1 MISDDISLKCNSNQ
15 YSVGIQDAKDIDDA
29 MDSYK
34 EKIANVFKDVKSVAE
49 DYKIELEDSID
60 MSDIE
65 AKFNLYDGYIS
76 DISSTAKKMIT
87 LAENYSNDPTEENKN
102 NFLDC
107 YASYFKNSI
116 SNEKNKRLLATIGMG
131 AFKFGEGFLEFF
143 EDFGDGAI
151 VLGSGVVSLFGGK
164 EGKKLSKKWREFAE
178 EDLSVDLVEKN
189 KAFET
194 INEYSYFDK
203 DSVYADVFKFGG
215 KAAAAVVTGK
225 VASRAFGGITNAAAK
240 SSKFGKVAKVA
251 EKAGEHSNSIVNST
265 NNFASKTRDNL
276 SKGYGLKKS
285 TLYAATGVA
294 IDALV
299 DKGSSKLGTVIASHD
314 RVKEVVKGADTLA
327 TNLFKEN
334 KAVAKKAA
342 EKAVDF
348 SASGVE
354 KKTELEDET
363 ADEEKNRGINAAKK
377 TTKTVAK
384 KAIEDAL

>member
-1 MISDDISLKCNSNQ
+1 MVSDDISLKCNSNQ
-15 YSVGIQDAKDIDDA
+15 YNVGIQDAKDIDDA

-87 LAENYSNDPTEENKN
+87 LAENYSNDPTEENKGY
-102 NFLDC
+102 FLAC
-107 YASYFKNSI
+107 YSSYFNSK
-116 SNEKNKRLLATIGMG
+116 SNENNKRLLATIGMG

-178 EDLSVDLVEKN
+178 KDLSVDLVEKN

-225 VASRAFGGITNAAAK
+225 VASRALSGITNVAEE

-251 EKAGEHSNSIVNST
+251 GEHSDGIVNST
-265 NNFASKTRDNL
+265 NSFASKTRDNL

-314 RVKEVVKGADTLA
+314 RVKEVVKGADMLA

-334 KAVAKKAA
+334 KAVAKKAV
-342 EKAVDF
+342 EKTVDF
-348 SASGVE
+348 SASEVE

>member
-1 MISDDISLKCNSNQ
+1 MFSDDISLKSNSNQ

-49 DYKIELEDSID
+49 EYKIELEDSID

-65 AKFNLYDGYIS
+65 AKFDLYDEYIS

-87 LAENYSNDPTEENKN
+87 LAENYSNDPTEENK
-102 NFLDC
+102 
-107 YASYFKNSI
+107 SYFLACYSSYFNSK
-116 SNEKNKRLLATIGMG
+116 SNENNKRLFATIGMG

-178 EDLSVDLVEKN
+178 KDLSVDLVEKN

-225 VASRAFGGITNAAAK
+225 VASRALSGITNAAEE
-240 SSKFGKVAKVA
+240 SSKLGKVAKVA
-251 EKAGEHSNSIVNST
+251 GEHSDRIVNST
-265 NNFASKTRDNL
+265 NSFASKTRDNL

-327 TNLFKEN
+327 TNLFKED

-342 EKAVDF
+342 EKTVDF
-348 SASGVE
+348 STSEVE
-354 KKTELEDET
+354 KKTELEDKA
-363 ADEEKNRGINAAKK
+363 ADEEKNSGINAAKK
-377 TTKTVAK
+377 TAKTVAK

>member
-1 MISDDISLKCNSNQ
+1 MVSDDISLKCNSNQ
-15 YSVGIQDAKDIDDA
+15 YNVGIQDAKDIDDA

-65 AKFNLYDGYIS
+65 AKFNLYDEYIS

-87 LAENYSNDPTEENKN
+87 LAENYSNDPTEENK
-102 NFLDC
+102 
-107 YASYFKNSI
+107 SYFLAGYSSYFNSK
-116 SNEKNKRLLATIGMG
+116 SNENNKRLFATIGMG

-178 EDLSVDLVEKN
+178 KDLSVDLVEKN

-225 VASRAFGGITNAAAK
+225 VASRALSGITNVAEE

-251 EKAGEHSNSIVNST
+251 GEHSDSIVNST
-265 NNFASKTRDNL
+265 NSFASKTRDNL

-334 KAVAKKAA
+334 TDVAKKAI
-342 EKAVDF
+342 EKTVDF
-348 SASGVE
+348 SASEVE

>member
-1 MISDDISLKCNSNQ
+1 MVSDDISLKCNSNQ
-15 YSVGIQDAKDIDDA
+15 YNVGIQDAKDIDDA

-49 DYKIELEDSID
+49 EYKIELEDSID

-65 AKFNLYDGYIS
+65 AKFDLYDEYIS

-87 LAENYSNDPTEENKN
+87 LAQNYSNDPTEENK
-102 NFLDC
+102 
-107 YASYFKNSI
+107 SYFLAGYSSYFNSK
-116 SNEKNKRLLATIGMG
+116 SNENNKRLFATIGMG

-178 EDLSVDLVEKN
+178 KDLSVDLVEKN

-225 VASRAFGGITNAAAK
+225 VASRALSGITNVAEE

-251 EKAGEHSNSIVNST
+251 GEHSDGIVNST
-265 NNFASKTRDNL
+265 NSFASNTRDNL

-285 TLYAATGVA
+285 VLYAATGVG

-334 KAVAKKAA
+334 TDVAKKAI
-342 EKAVDF
+342 EKTVDF
-348 SASGVE
+348 SASEVE

>member
-151 VLGSGVVSLFGGK
+151 VLGSGVVSHFGGK
-164 EGKKLSKKWREFAE
+164 EGKKLSKRWREFTE
-178 EDLSVDLVEKN
+178 KDLSVDLVEKN

-225 VASRAFGGITNAAAK
+225 VASRALSGITNVAEE
-240 SSKFGKVAKVA
+240 SSKFGKVAKV
-251 EKAGEHSNSIVNST
+251 AGEHSNSIVNST

-334 KAVAKKAA
+334 KAVAKKAV
-342 EKAVDF
+342 EKTVDF
-348 SASGVE
+348 SASEVE

>member
-1 MISDDISLKCNSNQ
+1 MVSDDISLKCNSNQ
-15 YSVGIQDAKDIDDA
+15 YNVGIQDAKDIDDA

-65 AKFNLYDGYIS
+65 AKFNLYDEYIS

-87 LAENYSNDPTEENKN
+87 LAENYSNDPTEENK
-102 NFLDC
+102 
-107 YASYFKNSI
+107 SYFLAGYSSYFNSK
-116 SNEKNKRLLATIGMG
+116 SNENNKRLFATIGMG

-178 EDLSVDLVEKN
+178 KDLSVDLVEKN

-225 VASRAFGGITNAAAK
+225 VASRALSGITNVAEE

-251 EKAGEHSNSIVNST
+251 GEHSDGIVNST
-265 NNFASKTRDNL
+265 NSFASKTRDNL

-327 TNLFKEN
+327 TELFKEN
-334 KAVAKKAA
+334 KSVAKKAA
-342 EKAVDF
+342 EKTVDF
-348 SASGVE
+348 SASEVE

>member
-1 MISDDISLKCNSNQ
+1 MVSDDISLKCNSNQ
-15 YSVGIQDAKDIDDA
+15 YNVGIQDAKDIDDA

-34 EKIANVFKDVKSVAE
+34 EKITNVFKDVKSVAE
-49 DYKIELEDSID
+49 EYKIELEDSID

-65 AKFNLYDGYIS
+65 AKFDLYDEYIS

-87 LAENYSNDPTEENKN
+87 LAENYSNDPTEENK
-102 NFLDC
+102 
-107 YASYFKNSI
+107 SYFLAGYSSYFNSK
-116 SNEKNKRLLATIGMG
+116 SNENNKRLFATIGMG

-178 EDLSVDLVEKN
+178 KDLSVDLVEKN

-225 VASRAFGGITNAAAK
+225 VASRALSGITNVAEE

-251 EKAGEHSNSIVNST
+251 GEHSDGIVNST
-265 NNFASKTRDNL
+265 NSFASNTRDNL

-285 TLYAATGVA
+285 VLYAATGVG

-334 KAVAKKAA
+334 TDVAKKAI
-342 EKAVDF
+342 EKTVDF
-348 SASGVE
+348 SASEVE

>member
-1 MISDDISLKCNSNQ
+1 MVSDDISLKCNSNQ
-15 YSVGIQDAKDIDDA
+15 YNVGIQDAKDIDDA

-87 LAENYSNDPTEENKN
+87 LAENYSNDPTEENKEY
-102 NFLDC
+102 FLAC
-107 YASYFKNSI
+107 YSSYFNSK
-116 SNEKNKRLLATIGMG
+116 SNENNKRLLATIGMG

-178 EDLSVDLVEKN
+178 KDLSVDLVEKN

-225 VASRAFGGITNAAAK
+225 VASRALSGITNVAEE

-251 EKAGEHSNSIVNST
+251 GEHSDSIVNST
-265 NNFASKTRDNL
+265 NSFASKTRDNL

-334 KAVAKKAA
+334 TDVAKKAI
-342 EKAVDF
+342 EKTVDF
-348 SASGVE
+348 SASEVE

-377 TTKTVAK
+377 TAKTVAK

>member
-1 MISDDISLKCNSNQ
+1 MVSDDISLKCNSNQ
-15 YSVGIQDAKDIDDA
+15 YNVGIQDAKDIDDA

-49 DYKIELEDSID
+49 EYKIELEDSID

-65 AKFNLYDGYIS
+65 AKFDLYDEYIS

-87 LAENYSNDPTEENKN
+87 LAENYSNDPTEENK
-102 NFLDC
+102 
-107 YASYFKNSI
+107 SYFLAGYSSYFNSK
-116 SNEKNKRLLATIGMG
+116 SNENNKRLFATIGMG

-178 EDLSVDLVEKN
+178 KDLSVDLVEKN

-225 VASRAFGGITNAAAK
+225 VASRALSGITNVAEE

-251 EKAGEHSNSIVNST
+251 GEHSDSIVNST
-265 NNFASKTRDNL
+265 NSFASNTRDNL

-285 TLYAATGVA
+285 VLYAATGVG

-334 KAVAKKAA
+334 TDVAKKAI
-342 EKAVDF
+342 EKTVDF
-348 SASGVE
+348 SASEVE

>member
-1 MISDDISLKCNSNQ
+1 MVSDDISLKCNSNQ
-15 YSVGIQDAKDIDDA
+15 YNVGIQDAKDIDDA

-65 AKFNLYDGYIS
+65 AKFDLYDEYIS

-87 LAENYSNDPTEENKN
+87 LAENYSNDPTEENKEY
-102 NFLDC
+102 FLAC
-107 YASYFKNSI
+107 YSSYFNSK
-116 SNEKNKRLLATIGMG
+116 SNENNKRLLATIGMG

-178 EDLSVDLVEKN
+178 KDLSVDLVEKN

-225 VASRAFGGITNAAAK
+225 VASRALSGITNVAEE

-251 EKAGEHSNSIVNST
+251 GEHSDSIVNST
-265 NNFASKTRDNL
+265 NSFASNTRDNL

-285 TLYAATGVA
+285 VLYAATGVG

-334 KAVAKKAA
+334 TDVAKKAI
-342 EKAVDF
+342 EKTVDF
-348 SASGVE
+348 SASEVE

>member
-1 MISDDISLKCNSNQ
+1 MVSDDISLKCNSNQ
-15 YSVGIQDAKDIDDA
+15 YNVGIQDAKDIDDA

-34 EKIANVFKDVKSVAE
+34 EKITNVFKDVKSVAE
-49 DYKIELEDSID
+49 EYKIELEDSID

-65 AKFNLYDGYIS
+65 AKFDLYDEYIS

-87 LAENYSNDPTEENKN
+87 LAENYSNDPTEENK
-102 NFLDC
+102 
-107 YASYFKNSI
+107 SYFLAGYSSYFNSK
-116 SNEKNKRLLATIGMG
+116 SNENNKRLFATIGMG

-164 EGKKLSKKWREFAE
+164 EGKKLSKKWREFVE
-178 EDLSVDLVEKN
+178 KDLSVDLVEKN

-225 VASRAFGGITNAAAK
+225 VASRALSGITNVAEE

-251 EKAGEHSNSIVNST
+251 GEHSDSIVNST
-265 NNFASKTRDNL
+265 NSFASNTRDNL

-285 TLYAATGVA
+285 VLYAATGVG

-334 KAVAKKAA
+334 TDVAKKAI
-342 EKAVDF
+342 EKTVDF
-348 SASGVE
+348 SASEVE

>member
-1 MISDDISLKCNSNQ
+1 MVSDDISLKCNSNQ
-15 YSVGIQDAKDIDDA
+15 YNVGIQDAKDIDDA

-65 AKFNLYDGYIS
+65 AKFNLYDEYIS

-87 LAENYSNDPTEENKN
+87 LAENYSNDPTEENK
-102 NFLDC
+102 
-107 YASYFKNSI
+107 SYFLAGYSSYFNSK
-116 SNEKNKRLLATIGMG
+116 SNENNKRLFATIGMG

-178 EDLSVDLVEKN
+178 KDLSVDLVEKN

-225 VASRAFGGITNAAAK
+225 VASRALSGITNVAEE

-251 EKAGEHSNSIVNST
+251 GEHSDRIVNST
-265 NNFASKTRDNL
+265 NSFASNTRDNL

-285 TLYAATGVA
+285 VLYAATGVG

-334 KAVAKKAA
+334 TDVAKKAV
-342 EKAVDF
+342 EKTVDF
-348 SASGVE
+348 SASEVE

>member
-1 MISDDISLKCNSNQ
+1 MVSDDISLKCNSNQ
-15 YSVGIQDAKDIDDA
+15 YNVGIQDAKDIDDA

-49 DYKIELEDSID
+49 EYKIELEDSID

-65 AKFNLYDGYIS
+65 AKFNLYDEYIS

-87 LAENYSNDPTEENKN
+87 LAENYSNDPTEENK
-102 NFLDC
+102 
-107 YASYFKNSI
+107 SYFLAGYSSYFNSK
-116 SNEKNKRLLATIGMG
+116 SNENNKRLFATIGMG

-178 EDLSVDLVEKN
+178 KDLSVDLVEKN

-225 VASRAFGGITNAAAK
+225 VASRALSGITNVAEE

-251 EKAGEHSNSIVNST
+251 GEHSDSIVNST
-265 NNFASKTRDNL
+265 NSFASNTRDNL

-285 TLYAATGVA
+285 VLYAATGVG

-334 KAVAKKAA
+334 TDVAKKAI
-342 EKAVDF
+342 EKTVDF
-348 SASGVE
+348 SASEVE

>member
-1 MISDDISLKCNSNQ
+1 MVSDDISLKCNSNQ
-15 YSVGIQDAKDIDDA
+15 YNVGIQDAKDIDDA

-49 DYKIELEDSID
+49 EYKIELEDSID

-65 AKFNLYDGYIS
+65 AKFNLYDEYIS

-87 LAENYSNDPTEENKN
+87 LAENYSNDPTEENK
-102 NFLDC
+102 
-107 YASYFKNSI
+107 SYFLAGYSSYFNSK
-116 SNEKNKRLLATIGMG
+116 SNENNKRLFATIGMG

-178 EDLSVDLVEKN
+178 KDLSVDLVEKN

-225 VASRAFGGITNAAAK
+225 VASRALSGITNVAEE

-251 EKAGEHSNSIVNST
+251 GEHSDGIVNST
-265 NNFASKTRDNL
+265 NSFASNTRDNL

-285 TLYAATGVA
+285 VLYAATGVG

-334 KAVAKKAA
+334 TDVAKKAI
-342 EKAVDF
+342 EKTVDF
-348 SASGVE
+348 SASEVE

>member
-1 MISDDISLKCNSNQ
+1 MVSDDISLKCNSNQ
-15 YSVGIQDAKDIDDA
+15 YNIGIQDAKDIDDA

-87 LAENYSNDPTEENKN
+87 LAENYSNDPTEENKEY
-102 NFLDC
+102 FLAC
-107 YASYFKNSI
+107 YSSYFNSK
-116 SNEKNKRLLATIGMG
+116 SNENNKRLLATIGMG

-225 VASRAFGGITNAAAK
+225 VASRALSGITNVAEE

-251 EKAGEHSNSIVNST
+251 GEHSDGIVNST
-265 NNFASKTRDNL
+265 NSFASKTRDNL

-285 TLYAATGVA
+285 VLYAATGVG

-334 KAVAKKAA
+334 TDVAKKAV
-342 EKAVDF
+342 EKTVDF
-348 SASGVE
+348 SASEVE

>member
-1 MISDDISLKCNSNQ
+1 MVSDDISLKCNSNQ
-15 YSVGIQDAKDIDDA
+15 YNVGIQDAKDIDDA

-49 DYKIELEDSID
+49 EYKIELEDSID

-65 AKFNLYDGYIS
+65 AKFDLYDEYIS

-87 LAENYSNDPTEENKN
+87 LAENYSNDPTEENK
-102 NFLDC
+102 
-107 YASYFKNSI
+107 SYFLAGYSSYFNSK
-116 SNEKNKRLLATIGMG
+116 SNENNKRLFATIGMG

-178 EDLSVDLVEKN
+178 KDLSVDLVEKN

-225 VASRAFGGITNAAAK
+225 VASRALSGITNVAEE

-251 EKAGEHSNSIVNST
+251 GEHSDSIVNST
-265 NNFASKTRDNL
+265 NSFASNTRDNL

-285 TLYAATGVA
+285 VLYAATGVG

-334 KAVAKKAA
+334 TDVAKKAA
-342 EKAVDF
+342 EKTVDF
-348 SASGVE
+348 SASEVE

>member
-1 MISDDISLKCNSNQ
+1 MVSDDISLKCNSNQ
-15 YSVGIQDAKDIDDA
+15 YNVGIQDAKDIDDA

-65 AKFNLYDGYIS
+65 AKFNLYDEYIS

-87 LAENYSNDPTEENKN
+87 LAENYSNDPTEENK
-102 NFLDC
+102 
-107 YASYFKNSI
+107 SYFLAGYSSYFNSK
-116 SNEKNKRLLATIGMG
+116 SNENNKRLFATIGMG

-178 EDLSVDLVEKN
+178 KDLSVDLVEKN

-225 VASRAFGGITNAAAK
+225 VASRALSGITNVAEE

-251 EKAGEHSNSIVNST
+251 GEHSDRIVNST
-265 NNFASKTRDNL
+265 NSFASNTRDNL

-285 TLYAATGVA
+285 VLYAATGVG

-334 KAVAKKAA
+334 TDVAKKAI
-342 EKAVDF
+342 EKTVDF
-348 SASGVE
+348 SASEVE

>member
-1 MISDDISLKCNSNQ
+1 MVSDDISLKCNSNQ
-15 YSVGIQDAKDIDDA
+15 YNVGIQDAKDIDDA

-65 AKFNLYDGYIS
+65 AKFNLYDEYIS

-87 LAENYSNDPTEENKN
+87 LAENYSNDPTEENK
-102 NFLDC
+102 
-107 YASYFKNSI
+107 SYFLAGYSSYFNSK
-116 SNEKNKRLLATIGMG
+116 SNENNKRLFATIGMG

-178 EDLSVDLVEKN
+178 KDLSVDLVEKN

-225 VASRAFGGITNAAAK
+225 VASRALSGITNVAEE

-251 EKAGEHSNSIVNST
+251 GEHSDGIVNST
-265 NNFASKTRDNL
+265 NSFASNTRDNL

-285 TLYAATGVA
+285 VLYAATGVG

-334 KAVAKKAA
+334 TDVAKKAV
-342 EKAVDF
+342 EKTVDF
-348 SASGVE
+348 SASEVE

>member
-1 MISDDISLKCNSNQ
+1 MVSDDISLKCNSNQ
-15 YSVGIQDAKDIDDA
+15 YNVGIQDAKDIDDA

-49 DYKIELEDSID
+49 EYKIELEDSID

-65 AKFNLYDGYIS
+65 AKFNLYDEYIS

-87 LAENYSNDPTEENKN
+87 LAENYSNDPTEENK
-102 NFLDC
+102 
-107 YASYFKNSI
+107 SYFLAGYSSYFNSK
-116 SNEKNKRLLATIGMG
+116 SNENNKRLFATIGMG

-178 EDLSVDLVEKN
+178 KDLSVDLVEKN

-225 VASRAFGGITNAAAK
+225 VASRALSGITNVAEE

-251 EKAGEHSNSIVNST
+251 GEHSDSIVNST
-265 NNFASKTRDNL
+265 NSFASNTRDNL

-285 TLYAATGVA
+285 VLYAATGVG

-334 KAVAKKAA
+334 TDVAKKAV
-342 EKAVDF
+342 EKTVDF
-348 SASGVE
+348 SASEVE

>member
-1 MISDDISLKCNSNQ
+1 MVSDDISLKCNSNQ
-15 YSVGIQDAKDIDDA
+15 YNVGIQDAKDIDDA

-65 AKFNLYDGYIS
+65 AKFNLYDEYIS

-87 LAENYSNDPTEENKN
+87 LAENYSNDPTEENK
-102 NFLDC
+102 
-107 YASYFKNSI
+107 SYFLAGYSSYFNSK
-116 SNEKNKRLLATIGMG
+116 SNENNKRLFATIGMG

-178 EDLSVDLVEKN
+178 KDLSVDLVEKN

-225 VASRAFGGITNAAAK
+225 VASRALSGITNVAEE

-251 EKAGEHSNSIVNST
+251 GEHSDSIVNST
-265 NNFASKTRDNL
+265 NSFASNTRDNL

-285 TLYAATGVA
+285 VLYAATGVG

-327 TNLFKEN
+327 TELFKEN
-334 KAVAKKAA
+334 KSVAKKAA
-342 EKAVDF
+342 EKTVDF
-348 SASGVE
+348 SASEVE

>member
-1 MISDDISLKCNSNQ
+1 MVSDDISLKCNSNQ
-15 YSVGIQDAKDIDDA
+15 YNVGIQDAKDIDDA

-49 DYKIELEDSID
+49 EYKIELEDSID

-65 AKFNLYDGYIS
+65 AKFDLYDEYIS

-87 LAENYSNDPTEENKN
+87 LAENYSNDPTEENK
-102 NFLDC
+102 
-107 YASYFKNSI
+107 SYFLAGYSSYFNSK
-116 SNEKNKRLLATIGMG
+116 SNENNKRLFATIGMG

-178 EDLSVDLVEKN
+178 KDLSVDLVEKN

-225 VASRAFGGITNAAAK
+225 VASRALSGITNVAEE

-251 EKAGEHSNSIVNST
+251 GEHSDGIVNST
-265 NNFASKTRDNL
+265 NSFASNTRDNL

-285 TLYAATGVA
+285 VLYAATGVG

-334 KAVAKKAA
+334 TDVAKKAI
-342 EKAVDF
+342 EKTVDF
-348 SASGVE
+348 SASEVE

>member
-1 MISDDISLKCNSNQ
+1 MVSDDISLKCNSNQ
-15 YSVGIQDAKDIDDA
+15 YNVGIQDAKDIDDA

-65 AKFNLYDGYIS
+65 AKFNLYDEYIS

-87 LAENYSNDPTEENKN
+87 LAENYSNDPTEENKRY
-102 NFLDC
+102 FLAC
-107 YASYFKNSI
+107 YSSYFNSK
-116 SNEKNKRLLATIGMG
+116 SNENNKRLFATIGMG

-178 EDLSVDLVEKN
+178 KDLSVDLVEKN

-225 VASRAFGGITNAAAK
+225 VASRALSGITNVAEE

-251 EKAGEHSNSIVNST
+251 GEHSDRIVNST
-265 NNFASKTRDNL
+265 NSFASNTRDNL

-285 TLYAATGVA
+285 VLYAATGVG

-334 KAVAKKAA
+334 TDVAKKAV
-342 EKAVDF
+342 EKTVDF
-348 SASGVE
+348 SASEVE

>member
-1 MISDDISLKCNSNQ
+1 MVSDDISLKCNSNQ
-15 YSVGIQDAKDIDDA
+15 YNVGIQDAKDIDDA

-65 AKFNLYDGYIS
+65 AKFNLYDEYIS

-87 LAENYSNDPTEENKN
+87 LAENYSNDPTEENK
-102 NFLDC
+102 
-107 YASYFKNSI
+107 SYFLAGYSSYFNSK
-116 SNEKNKRLLATIGMG
+116 SNENNKRLFATIGMG

-178 EDLSVDLVEKN
+178 KDLSVDLVEKN

-225 VASRAFGGITNAAAK
+225 VASRALSGITNVAEE

-251 EKAGEHSNSIVNST
+251 GEHSDSIVNST
-265 NNFASKTRDNL
+265 NSFASNTRDNL

-334 KAVAKKAA
+334 TDVAKKAI
-342 EKAVDF
+342 EKTVDF
-348 SASGVE
+348 SASEVE

>member
-65 AKFNLYDGYIS
+65 AKFDLYDEYIS

-87 LAENYSNDPTEENKN
+87 LAENYSNDPTEENKGY
-102 NFLDC
+102 FLAC
-107 YASYFKNSI
+107 NSSYFNSK
-116 SNEKNKRLLATIGMG
+116 SNENNKRLLATIGMG

-178 EDLSVDLVEKN
+178 KDLSVDLVEKN

-285 TLYAATGVA
+285 VLYAATGVG

-334 KAVAKKAA
+334 KAVAKKAV
-342 EKAVDF
+342 EKTVDF
-348 SASGVE
+348 SASEVE

>member
-1 MISDDISLKCNSNQ
+1 MVSDDISLKCNSNQ
-15 YSVGIQDAKDIDDA
+15 YNVGIQDAKDIDDA

-65 AKFNLYDGYIS
+65 AKFNLYDEYIS

-87 LAENYSNDPTEENKN
+87 LAENYSNDPTEENK
-102 NFLDC
+102 
-107 YASYFKNSI
+107 SYFLAGYSSYFNSK
-116 SNEKNKRLLATIGMG
+116 SNENNKRLFATIGMG

-178 EDLSVDLVEKN
+178 KDLSVDLVEKN

-225 VASRAFGGITNAAAK
+225 VASRALSGITNVAEE

-251 EKAGEHSNSIVNST
+251 GEHSDSIVNST
-265 NNFASKTRDNL
+265 NSFASNTRDNL

-285 TLYAATGVA
+285 VLYAATGVG

-334 KAVAKKAA
+334 TDVAKKAI
-342 EKAVDF
+342 EKTVDF
-348 SASGVE
+348 SASEVE

>member
-1 MISDDISLKCNSNQ
+1 MVSDDISLKCNSNQ
-15 YSVGIQDAKDIDDA
+15 YNVGIQDAKDIDDA

-49 DYKIELEDSID
+49 EYKIELEDSID

-65 AKFNLYDGYIS
+65 AKFNLYDEYIS

-87 LAENYSNDPTEENKN
+87 LAENYSNDPTEENK
-102 NFLDC
+102 
-107 YASYFKNSI
+107 SYFLAGYSSYFNSK
-116 SNEKNKRLLATIGMG
+116 SNENNKRLFATIGMG

-178 EDLSVDLVEKN
+178 KDLSVDLVEKN

-225 VASRAFGGITNAAAK
+225 VASRALSGITNVAEE

-251 EKAGEHSNSIVNST
+251 GEHSDSIVNST
-265 NNFASKTRDNL
+265 NSFASNTRDNL

-285 TLYAATGVA
+285 VLYAATGVG

-334 KAVAKKAA
+334 TDVAKKAA
-342 EKAVDF
+342 EKTVDF
-348 SASGVE
+348 STSEVE
-354 KKTELEDET
+354 KKTELEDKA
-363 ADEEKNRGINAAKK
+363 ADEEKNSGINAAKK
-377 TTKTVAK
+377 TAKTVAK

>member
-1 MISDDISLKCNSNQ
+1 MVSDDISLKCNSNQ
-15 YSVGIQDAKDIDDA
+15 YNIGIQDAKDIDDA

-87 LAENYSNDPTEENKN
+87 LAENYSNDPTEENKEY
-102 NFLDC
+102 FLAC
-107 YASYFKNSI
+107 YSSYFNSK
-116 SNEKNKRLLATIGMG
+116 SNENNKRLLATIGMG

-225 VASRAFGGITNAAAK
+225 VASRALSGITNAAEE

-251 EKAGEHSNSIVNST
+251 GEHSDGIVNST
-265 NNFASKTRDNL
+265 NSFASKTRDNL

-334 KAVAKKAA
+334 KAVAKKSA
-342 EKAVDF
+342 EKTVDF
-348 SASGVE
+348 SASEVE
-354 KKTELEDET
+354 KKTKLEDESD
-363 ADEEKNRGINAAKK
+363 DEEKNRGINAAKK

>member
-1 MISDDISLKCNSNQ
+1 MVSDDISLKCNSNQ
-15 YSVGIQDAKDIDDA
+15 YNVGIQDAKDIDDA

-65 AKFNLYDGYIS
+65 AKFNLYDEYIS

-87 LAENYSNDPTEENKN
+87 LAENYSNDPTEENK
-102 NFLDC
+102 
-107 YASYFKNSI
+107 SYFLAGYSSYFNSK
-116 SNEKNKRLLATIGMG
+116 SNENNKRLFATIGMG

-178 EDLSVDLVEKN
+178 KDLSVDLVEKN

-225 VASRAFGGITNAAAK
+225 VASRALSGITNVAEE

-251 EKAGEHSNSIVNST
+251 GEHSDSIVNST
-265 NNFASKTRDNL
+265 NSFASNTRDNL

-285 TLYAATGVA
+285 VLYAATGVA

-334 KAVAKKAA
+334 TDVAKKAI
-342 EKAVDF
+342 EKTVDF
-348 SASGVE
+348 SASEVE

>member
-1 MISDDISLKCNSNQ
+1 MVSDDISLKCNSNQ
-15 YSVGIQDAKDIDDA
+15 YNVGIQDAKDIDDA

-87 LAENYSNDPTEENKN
+87 LAENYSNDPTEENKEY
-102 NFLDC
+102 FLAC
-107 YASYFKNSI
+107 YSSYFNSK
-116 SNEKNKRLLATIGMG
+116 SNENNKRLLATIGMG

-178 EDLSVDLVEKN
+178 KDLSVDLVEKN

-225 VASRAFGGITNAAAK
+225 VASRALSGITNVAEE

-251 EKAGEHSNSIVNST
+251 GEHSDSIVNST
-265 NNFASKTRDNL
+265 NSFASKTRDNL

-314 RVKEVVKGADTLA
+314 RVKEVVKGADMLA

-334 KAVAKKAA
+334 TDVAKKAI
-342 EKAVDF
+342 EKTVDF
-348 SASGVE
+348 SASEVE

-377 TTKTVAK
+377 TAKTVAK

>member
-1 MISDDISLKCNSNQ
+1 MVSDDISLKCNSNQ
-15 YSVGIQDAKDIDDA
+15 YNVGIQDAKDIDDA

-49 DYKIELEDSID
+49 EYKIELEDSID

-65 AKFNLYDGYIS
+65 AKFNLYDEYIS

-87 LAENYSNDPTEENKN
+87 LAENYSNDPTEENK
-102 NFLDC
+102 
-107 YASYFKNSI
+107 SYFLAGYSSYFNSK
-116 SNEKNKRLLATIGMG
+116 SNENNKRLFATIGMG

-178 EDLSVDLVEKN
+178 KDLSVDLVEKN

-225 VASRAFGGITNAAAK
+225 VASRALSGITNVAEE
-240 SSKFGKVAKVA
+240 SSKFGKVAKVV
-251 EKAGEHSNSIVNST
+251 GEHSDGIVNST
-265 NNFASKTRDNL
+265 NSFASNTRDNL

-285 TLYAATGVA
+285 VLYAATGVG

-334 KAVAKKAA
+334 TDVAKKAI
-342 EKAVDF
+342 EKTVDF
-348 SASGVE
+348 SASEVE

>member
-1 MISDDISLKCNSNQ
+1 MVSDDISLKCNSNQ
-15 YSVGIQDAKDIDDA
+15 YNVGIQDAKDIDDA

-65 AKFNLYDGYIS
+65 AKFNLYDEYIS

-87 LAENYSNDPTEENKN
+87 LAENYSNDPTEENK
-102 NFLDC
+102 
-107 YASYFKNSI
+107 SYFLAGYSSYFNSK
-116 SNEKNKRLLATIGMG
+116 SNENNKRLFATIGMG

-178 EDLSVDLVEKN
+178 KDLSVDLVEKN

-225 VASRAFGGITNAAAK
+225 VASRALSGITNVAEE
-240 SSKFGKVAKVA
+240 SSKFGKVAQV
-251 EKAGEHSNSIVNST
+251 AGEHSDGIVNST
-265 NNFASKTRDNL
+265 NSFASKTRDNL

-327 TNLFKEN
+327 TELFKEN
-334 KAVAKKAA
+334 KSVAKKAA
-342 EKAVDF
+342 EKTVDF
-348 SASGVE
+348 SASEVE

>member
-1 MISDDISLKCNSNQ
+1 MVSDDISLKCNSNQ
-15 YSVGIQDAKDIDDA
+15 YNVGIQDAKDIDDA

-49 DYKIELEDSID
+49 EYKIELEDSID

-65 AKFNLYDGYIS
+65 AKFDLYDEYIS

-87 LAENYSNDPTEENKN
+87 LAENYSNDPTEENK
-102 NFLDC
+102 
-107 YASYFKNSI
+107 SYFLAGYSSYFNSK
-116 SNEKNKRLLATIGMG
+116 SNENNKRLFATIGMG

-164 EGKKLSKKWREFAE
+164 EGKKLSKKWREFVE
-178 EDLSVDLVEKN
+178 KDLSVDLVEKN

-225 VASRAFGGITNAAAK
+225 VASRALSGITNVAEE

-251 EKAGEHSNSIVNST
+251 GEHSDSIVNST
-265 NNFASKTRDNL
+265 NSFASNTRDNL

-285 TLYAATGVA
+285 VLYAATGVG

-334 KAVAKKAA
+334 TDVAKKAI
-342 EKAVDF
+342 EKTVDF
-348 SASGVE
+348 SASEVE

>member
-1 MISDDISLKCNSNQ
+1 MVSDDISLKCNSNQ
-15 YSVGIQDAKDIDDA
+15 YNVGIQDAKDIDDA

-87 LAENYSNDPTEENKN
+87 LAENYSNDPTEENKEY
-102 NFLDC
+102 FLAC
-107 YASYFKNSI
+107 YSSYFNSK
-116 SNEKNKRLLATIGMG
+116 SNENNKRLLATIGMG

-178 EDLSVDLVEKN
+178 KDLSVDLVEKN

-225 VASRAFGGITNAAAK
+225 VASRALSGITNVAEE

-251 EKAGEHSNSIVNST
+251 GEHSDSIVNST
-265 NNFASKTRDNL
+265 NSFASKTRDNL

-334 KAVAKKAA
+334 TDVAKKAI
-342 EKAVDF
+342 EKTVDF
-348 SASGVE
+348 SASEVE

>member
-1 MISDDISLKCNSNQ
+1 MVSDDISLKCNSNQ
-15 YSVGIQDAKDIDDA
+15 YNVGIQDAKDIDDA

-34 EKIANVFKDVKSVAE
+34 EKITNVFKDVKSVAE
-49 DYKIELEDSID
+49 EYKIELEDSID

-65 AKFNLYDGYIS
+65 AKFDLYDEYIS

-87 LAENYSNDPTEENKN
+87 LAENYSNDPTEENK
-102 NFLDC
+102 
-107 YASYFKNSI
+107 SYFLAGYSSYFNSK
-116 SNEKNKRLLATIGMG
+116 SNENNKRLFATIGMG

-178 EDLSVDLVEKN
+178 KDLSVDLVEKN

-225 VASRAFGGITNAAAK
+225 VASRALSGITNVAEE

-251 EKAGEHSNSIVNST
+251 GEHSDSIVNST
-265 NNFASKTRDNL
+265 NSFASNTRDNL

-285 TLYAATGVA
+285 VLYAATGVG

-334 KAVAKKAA
+334 TDVAKKAI
-342 EKAVDF
+342 EKTVDF
-348 SASGVE
+348 SASEVE

>member
-65 AKFNLYDGYIS
+65 AKFDLYDEYIS

-87 LAENYSNDPTEENKN
+87 LAENYSNDPTEENKGY
-102 NFLDC
+102 FLAC
-107 YASYFKNSI
+107 YSSYFNSK
-116 SNEKNKRLLATIGMG
+116 SNENNKRLLATIGMG

-225 VASRAFGGITNAAAK
+225 VASRALSGITNVAEE
-240 SSKFGKVAKVA
+240 SSKFGKVAKV
-251 EKAGEHSNSIVNST
+251 AGEHSNSIVNST

-327 TNLFKEN
+327 TNLFKED

-342 EKAVDF
+342 EKTVDF
-348 SASGVE
+348 STSEVE
-354 KKTELEDET
+354 KKTELEDKA
-363 ADEEKNRGINAAKK
+363 ADEEKNSGINAAKK
-377 TTKTVAK
+377 TAKTVAK